1 VEIAAFLSSCFL
13 HLCFH
18 LRSSPSLFCCLL
30 LLLLLASSFSSFAP
44 EKRFAV
50 DPDILLGSRASP
62 QIACSSFIPFRFL
75 NFFSR
80 FFFFGLFARRYLLNL
95 E

>member
-1 VEIAAFLSSCFL
+1 VFSFALVTFAVLLPVATAAGVV
-13 HLCFH
+13 
-18 LRSSPSLFCCLL
+18 LL
-30 LLLLLASSFSSFAP
+30 LLRAR
-44 EKRFAV
+44 KRFAA
-50 DPDILLGSRASP
+50 DPDIQLGSRASP

-75 NFFSR
+75 NFFSFFFPLFSL

>member
-30 LLLLLASSFSSFAP
+30 LLLLASSSSSLAP
-44 EKRFAV
+44 EKRFAA
-50 DPDILLGSRASP
+50 DPDIQLGSRASP
-62 QIACSSFIPFRFL
+62 QIACSSFVPFRFFT
-75 NFFSR
+75 FFSFIL
-80 FFFFGLFARRYLLNL
+80 FFFFFLRACTC
-95 E
+95 